1 MKLPQIEISPMKY
14 MQPVSDY
21 ALIHELE
28 RRLNA
33 MIENRGCLSKD
44 FIKKLETLKQ
54 AAESVSVH
62 F

>member
-14 MQPVSDY
+14 MQPVSDF
-21 ALIHELE
+21 ALIRELE

-33 MIENRGCLSKD
+33 MIENSGCLSKD